1 MCGMAEPTVHDLP
14 AEADTLQATPLRFES
29 IGDGDVLAPHR
40 HAYHELIWVH
50 DGRGRH
56 LIDGETV
63 DFGPHTITLIPKGQ
77 VHQFKEAEDVTGL
90 VVRFD
95 DEWLSGSR
103 RWLFSGGSCTALS
116 VPPDEAPRFE
126 ALLDVLRAEIDS
138 PAGPESAEL
147 RRHLLASVL
156 LWAQRWREAQLEGRG
171 ASGTDV
177 YLHRQFQELLERDFA
192 TSHEAGHYAAELG
205 TTTGTLSRVLTRLTG
220 RSTKQLI
227 TDRVMLEAVRLLRFS
242 DLSIKE
248 IAARIGFGD
257 QFAFSKAFKRQRG
270 EAPLD
275 FRERA
280 TSPGAPATP

>member
-1 MCGMAEPTVHDLP
+1 MAEPTVDDLP
-14 AEADTLQATPLRFES
+14 ADADALQALELHLGS
-29 IGDGDVLAPHR
+29 IGDGDVREPHR
-40 HAYHELIWVH
+40 HAYHELVWVH
-50 DGRGRH
+50 AGHGRH

-63 DFGPHTITLIPKGQ
+63 DFGPRTLTLIAKGQ
-77 VHQFKEAEDVTGL
+77 VHQFKEADDVTAL

-95 DEWLSGSR
+95 DEWLTGSR
-103 RWLFSGGSCTALS
+103 RWLFAGGACTALT
-116 VPPDEAPRFE
+116 VPPDDAPRFE
-126 ALLDVLRAEIDS
+126 ALLDVLRAEIER

-156 LWAQRWREAQLEGRG
+156 LWAQRWREAQLEDRG
-171 ASGTDV
+171 ASGPDV
-177 YLHRQFQELLERDFA
+177 ELHRRFQELLERDFA
-192 TSHEAGHYAAELG
+192 SSHEAGHYADELG
-205 TTTGTLSRVLTRLTG
+205 VTTGTLSRTLTRLTG

-227 TDRVMLEAVRLLRFS
+227 TDRVILEAARLLRFS

-248 IAARIGFGD
+248 IAARLGFTD
-257 QFAFSKAFKRQRG
+257 QFAFSKAFKRRRG

>member
-1 MCGMAEPTVHDLP
+1 VTEPTVDDLP
-14 AEADTLQATPLRFES
+14 AEADALQAIRLDLDG
-29 IGDGDVLAPHR
+29 IADGDVREPHR

-50 DGRGRH
+50 DGHGRH
-56 LIDGETV
+56 LIDGEPV
-63 DFGPHTITLIPKGQ
+63 EFGPRTLTLIAKGQ
-77 VHQFKEAEDVTGL
+77 VHQFQEAEGVSGV

-95 DEWLSGSR
+95 DDWLSGSR
-103 RWLFSGGSCTALS
+103 RWLFSGGACTALN
-116 VPPDEAPRFE
+116 VPSSEAPPFE
-126 ALLDVLRAEIDS
+126 ALLDLLRAEIERS
-138 PAGPESAEL
+138 AGPESAEL
-147 RRHLLASVL
+147 RRHLLAAVL
-156 LWAQRWREAQLEGRG
+156 LWAQRWREAELEDRG

-177 YLHRQFQELLERDFA
+177 QLHREFQELLDRDFA

-205 TTTGTLSRVLTRLTG
+205 TTTGTLSRTLTKLTG

-227 TDRVMLEAVRLLRFS
+227 TDRLILEAVRLLRFS

-248 IAARIGFGD
+248 IAARLGFSD

-280 TSPGAPATP
+280 SRGAPV

>member
-1 MCGMAEPTVHDLP
+1 MPEPTVHDLP
-14 AEADTLQATPLRFES
+14 AEADALQATELRLES
-29 IGDGDVLAPHR
+29 IGDGEVLEPHR

-50 DGRGRH
+50 DGHGRH
-56 LIDGETV
+56 LIDGEV
-63 DFGPHTITLIPKGQ
+63 VEFGPRTLTLIAKGQ
-77 VHQFKEAEDVTGL
+77 VHQFREAKGVSGV
-90 VVRFD
+90 VVRFG

-126 ALLDVLRAEIDS
+126 ALLDVLRTEIER

-156 LWAQRWREAQLEGRG
+156 LWAQRWREAQLEDRG
-171 ASGTDV
+171 AGGTDV
-177 YLHRQFQELLERDFA
+177 YLHRQFVELLERDFA
-192 TSHEAGHYAAELG
+192 TNHEAGHYASELG
-205 TTTGTLSRVLTRLTG
+205 TTTGTLSRVLMRLTG
-220 RSTKQLI
+220 RSTKQMI

-248 IAARIGFGD
+248 IAARLGFGD

-280 TSPGAPATP
+280 ASLSAPASP

>member
-1 MCGMAEPTVHDLP
+1 MAEPTVDDLP
-14 AEADTLQATPLRFES
+14 AEADALEVLEFDERS
-29 IGDGDVLAPHR
+29 IGDGDVREPHR

-50 DGRGRH
+50 DGHGRH
-56 LIDGETV
+56 LIDGEPV
-63 DFGPHTITLIPKGQ
+63 DFGPCTLTLIAKGQ
-77 VHQFKEAEDVTGL
+77 VHQFKEADDVSGV

-95 DEWLSGSR
+95 DDWLTGSR
-103 RWLFSGGSCTALS
+103 RWLFAGGACTALS
-116 VPPDEAPRFE
+116 VPADEAPRFE
-126 ALLDVLRAEIDS
+126 ALVDLLRAEIER
-138 PAGPESAEL
+138 PTGPESAEL

-171 ASGTDV
+171 ATGTDV
-177 YLHRQFQELLERDFA
+177 ELHRRFQELLERDFA

-205 TTTGTLSRVLTRLTG
+205 TTTGTLSRLLTRLTG

-227 TDRVMLEAVRLLRFS
+227 TDRVMLEATRLLRFS

-248 IAARIGFGD
+248 IAARLGFTD
-257 QFAFSKAFKRQRG
+257 QFAFSKAFKRHRG

-280 TSPGAPATP
+280 TSPGVPATP